1 VCSLYNEELLKGENH
16 RLQLLELSG
25 YLENYLWKHLSED
38 CCFEHIFSILMMVN
52 EKFREGVPVFE
63 ALTADATKFQMF
75 FKSVVQ
81 MSERFQVPLCA
92 AENEQLVRQ
101 YTIYVH
107 FLVNTFRSLE
117 DPVVRNSTLK
127 YLSLPIWGCLSEA
140 RLLEELN
147 KVPQIKRH
155 WEHLQ
160 SQASAAAAAATVE
173 VASSSSKKEDAS
185 PPAKSQ
191 AKKKKVASKK
201 SAEETAPVTAS
212 APAPLVPPKAVDN
225 SEKTWIFG
233 LLTVYVRTIEEISS
247 KAPETLST
255 KSISA
260 VMRYLERFSEF
271 ILDLLSQLPTRR
283 FLNTV
288 LDDMHL
294 LVRCR
299 RASVLSHP
307 DGKLLSQLVGMI
319 DACIHF
325 EVHDQTG
332 RALSPQ
338 DMMTVQNSR
347 IHRLQT
353 LAFSNYKSILKDLVF
368 SSSGE
373 LAKPEILKKH
383 FQLLTTKQ
391 LTDVASKLGRMSESD
406 LEVFGDAEQPNVP
419 EESVVKSSVSLL
431 SPVEFLEDSA
441 QRSFVMDVLVD
452 SLSSRMS
459 QLEALNRLSLYPSEE
474 LLWDQYQVP
483 LGNSFSSDRPL
494 ALPKL
499 NLQFL
504 TVHDYLLRNFEL
516 FRLESAFQIREDLID
531 SITRMGPRRGL
542 KGNTLF
548 GGWARMALPIASVSI
563 DEISKPQLGE
573 TIPGHVHCTIE
584 VDISRFSGVIKQ
596 EWEALRDHDIIFM
609 VGIEDPQPEAAADL
623 NEFKDEKTDITMGKN
638 PKINKKAEKLLE
650 DMNFPKNYG
659 TSLTR
664 SRFCFLH
671 HVLSSVMIFQ
681 QLSLSY
687 NTIVS
692 GDHHVT
698 T

>member
-1 VCSLYNEELLKGENH
+1 MVCTLYNEELLKGEIS

-38 CCFEHIFSILMMVN
+38 SSFQHVFSILMMVN

-63 ALTADATKFQMF
+63 ALTADAAKFQLF

-81 MSERFQVPLCA
+81 MSNLFQVPLCA
-92 AENEQLVRQ
+92 QEDEQLVRQ
-101 YTIYVH
+101 YTIYIH

-127 YLSLPIWGCLSEA
+127 YLSLPMWGCLSEA
-140 RLLEELN
+140 RLQEELN

-160 SQASAAAAAATVE
+160 SQASAATAVTVE
-173 VASSSSKKEDAS
+173 AASSSSKKIDAS
-185 PPAKSQ
+185 PPSKSQ
-191 AKKKKVASKK
+191 AKKKKVSSKK
-201 SAEETAPVTAS
+201 SAEEISPVATS
-212 APAPLVPPKAVDN
+212 EPTPVVSPKPVDN
-225 SEKTWIFG
+225 SDKTWIFG
-233 LLTVYVRTIEEISS
+233 LMTVYVRTVEEISA

-255 KSISA
+255 KSMGA
-260 VMRYLERFSEF
+260 VLRYLERFSEF

-283 FLNTV
+283 FLNAV

-294 LVRCR
+294 LIKCK
-299 RASVLSHP
+299 RASVFTHP
-307 DGKLLSQLVGMI
+307 DGKLLSQLIGMI
-319 DACIHF
+319 DACMHF

-353 LAFSNYKSILKDLVF
+353 LAFSNYKIILKDLVF

-373 LAKPEILKKH
+373 LAKPETLKKH

-391 LTDVASKLGRMSESD
+391 LTDVASKLGKMSEND
-406 LEVFGDAEQPNVP
+406 LEVYANTAEQSNLL
-419 EESVVKSSVSLL
+419 EESNVKSSVSLL
-431 SPVEFLEDSA
+431 SPVEFLEDSD
-441 QRSFVMDVLVD
+441 QRSFVMDVLID
-452 SLSSRMS
+452 SLSARMS
-459 QLEALNRLSLYPSEE
+459 QLEAMNRLSLYPSEE

-483 LGNSFSSDRPL
+483 LENRYYSDRPL

-516 FRLESAFQIREDLID
+516 FRLESAFQIRGDLID
-531 SITRMGPRRGL
+531 SITRMGPRCGL

-548 GGWARMALPIASVSI
+548 GGWARMALPIVSVSI

-584 VDISRFSGVIKQ
+584 VDISRFSGVIRE
-596 EWEALRDHDIIFM
+596 EWEALRGNDIIFL
-609 VGIEDPQPEAAADL
+609 VGIEDPQPDAAADL
-623 NEFKDEKTDITMGKN
+623 DDFKDERADMSVGRVPRMN
-638 PKINKKAEKLLE
+638 MNAEKLLE
-650 DMNFPKNYG
+650 DKNYPKKFG
-659 TSLTR
+659 TY
-664 SRFCFLH
+664 SREVVSISS
-671 HVLSSVMIFQ
+671 VLLSVMIFQ

-687 NTIVS
+687 HTCVS

>member
-1 VCSLYNEELLKGENH
+1 MVCTLYNEELLKGEIS

-38 CCFEHIFSILMMVN
+38 SSFQHVFSILMMVN

-63 ALTADATKFQMF
+63 ALTADAAKFQLF

-81 MSERFQVPLCA
+81 MSNLFQVPLCA
-92 AENEQLVRQ
+92 QEDEQLVRQ
-101 YTIYVH
+101 YTIYIH

-127 YLSLPIWGCLSEA
+127 YLSLPMWGCLSEA
-140 RLLEELN
+140 RLQEELN

-160 SQASAAAAAATVE
+160 SQASAATAVTVE
-173 VASSSSKKEDAS
+173 AASSSSKKIDAS
-185 PPAKSQ
+185 PPSKSQ
-191 AKKKKVASKK
+191 AKKKKVSSKK
-201 SAEETAPVTAS
+201 SAEEISPVATS
-212 APAPLVPPKAVDN
+212 EPTPVVSPKPVDN
-225 SEKTWIFG
+225 SDKTWIFG
-233 LLTVYVRTIEEISS
+233 LMTVYVRTVEEISA

-255 KSISA
+255 KSMGA
-260 VMRYLERFSEF
+260 VLRYLERFSEF

-283 FLNTV
+283 FLNAV

-294 LVRCR
+294 LIKCK
-299 RASVLSHP
+299 RASVFTHP
-307 DGKLLSQLVGMI
+307 DGKLLSQLIGMI
-319 DACIHF
+319 DACMHF

-353 LAFSNYKSILKDLVF
+353 LAFSNYKIILKDLVF

-373 LAKPEILKKH
+373 LAKPETLKKH

-391 LTDVASKLGRMSESD
+391 LTDVASKLGKMSEND
-406 LEVFGDAEQPNVP
+406 LEVYANTAEQSNLL
-419 EESVVKSSVSLL
+419 EESNVKSSVSLL
-431 SPVEFLEDSA
+431 SPVEFLEDSD
-441 QRSFVMDVLVD
+441 QRSFVMDVLID
-452 SLSSRMS
+452 SLSARMS
-459 QLEALNRLSLYPSEE
+459 QLEAMNRLSLYPSEE

-483 LGNSFSSDRPL
+483 LENRYYSDRPL

-531 SITRMGPRRGL
+531 SITRMGPRCGL

-548 GGWARMALPIASVSI
+548 GGWARMALPIVSVSI

-584 VDISRFSGVIKQ
+584 VDISRFSGVIRE
-596 EWEALRDHDIIFM
+596 EWEALRGNDIIFL
-609 VGIEDPQPEAAADL
+609 VGIEDPQPDAAADL
-623 NEFKDEKTDITMGKN
+623 DDFKDERADMSVGRVPRMN
-638 PKINKKAEKLLE
+638 MNAEKLLE
-650 DMNFPKNYG
+650 DKNYPKKFG
-659 TSLTR
+659 TY
-664 SRFCFLH
+664 SREVVSISS
-671 HVLSSVMIFQ
+671 VLLSVMIFQ

-687 NTIVS
+687 HNCVS

>member
-1 VCSLYNEELLKGENH
+1 
-16 RLQLLELSG
+16 
-25 YLENYLWKHLSED
+25 
-38 CCFEHIFSILMMVN
+38 MVN

-63 ALTADATKFQMF
+63 ALTADAAKFQLF

-81 MSERFQVPLCA
+81 MSDLFQVSLCA
-92 AENEQLVRQ
+92 QEDEQLVRQ
-101 YTIYVH
+101 YTIYIH

-127 YLSLPIWGCLSEA
+127 YLSLPMWGCLSEA
-140 RLLEELN
+140 RLQEELN

-160 SQASAAAAAATVE
+160 SQASATAAAVE
-173 VASSSSKKEDAS
+173 AASSSSKKVDVS
-185 PPAKSQ
+185 PPTKSQ
-191 AKKKKVASKK
+191 AKKKKVSSKK
-201 SAEETAPVTAS
+201 SAEEITPVA
-212 APAPLVPPKAVDN
+212 APAPTPVISPKAVDN
-225 SEKTWIFG
+225 SDKTWIFG
-233 LLTVYVRTIEEISS
+233 LMTVYIRTVEEISA

-255 KSISA
+255 KSVAA
-260 VMRYLERFSEF
+260 VLRYLERFSEF

-294 LVRCR
+294 LIRCK
-299 RASVLSHP
+299 RASVFTHP
-307 DGKLLSQLVGMI
+307 DGKLLSQLIGMI
-319 DACIHF
+319 DACMHF

-353 LAFSNYKSILKDLVF
+353 LAFSNYKIILKDLVF

-373 LAKPEILKKH
+373 LAKPETLKKH

-406 LEVFGDAEQPNVP
+406 LKVYGDAAEQPNLP
-419 EESVVKSSVSLL
+419 EESAVKSSVSLL
-431 SPVEFLEDSA
+431 SPVEFLEDSE
-441 QRSFVMDVLVD
+441 QRSFVMDVLID

-483 LGNSFSSDRPL
+483 LGNRFSSDRPL

-531 SITRMGPRRGL
+531 SITRMGPRCGL

-548 GGWARMALPIASVSI
+548 GGWARMALPIVSISI

-584 VDISRFSGVIKQ
+584 VDISRFSGVIRQ

-609 VGIEDPQPEAAADL
+609 VGIEDPQPDATADL
-623 NEFKDEKTDITMGKN
+623 DDFKGERADMSVGRVPRMNKN
-638 PKINKKAEKLLE
+638 AEKLLE
-650 DMNFPKNYG
+650 DKNYPKKFG
-659 TSLTR
+659 TYILNGS
-664 SRFCFLH
+664 SSCFFYLVIGDDIPTIIP
-671 HVLSSVMIFQ
+671 VLPHLCVW
-681 QLSLSY
+681 
-687 NTIVS
+687 
-692 GDHHVT
+692 
-698 T
+698 

>member
-1 VCSLYNEELLKGENH
+1 MVCTLYNEELLKGEIS

-25 YLENYLWKHLSED
+25 YLENYLWKHLCED
-38 CCFEHIFSILMMVN
+38 SSFEHVFSILMMVN

-63 ALTADATKFQMF
+63 ALTADAAKFQLF

-81 MSERFQVPLCA
+81 MSNLFQVPLCA
-92 AENEQLVRQ
+92 QEDELLVRQ
-101 YTIYVH
+101 YTIYIH

-127 YLSLPIWGCLSEA
+127 YLSLPMWGCLSEA
-140 RLLEELN
+140 RLQEELN

-160 SQASAAAAAATVE
+160 SQASAATAAAVE
-173 VASSSSKKEDAS
+173 AASSSSKKTDAS
-185 PPAKSQ
+185 PPSKSQ
-191 AKKKKVASKK
+191 AKKKKVSSKK
-201 SAEETAPVTAS
+201 SAEEITPAAAS
-212 APAPLVPPKAVDN
+212 APTPVVSPKAVDN
-225 SEKTWIFG
+225 SDKTWIFG
-233 LLTVYVRTIEEISS
+233 LMTVYVRTVEEISA

-255 KSISA
+255 KPMAA
-260 VMRYLERFSEF
+260 VLRYLERFSEF

-294 LVRCR
+294 LIKCKRS
-299 RASVLSHP
+299 SVFTHP
-307 DGKLLSQLVGMI
+307 DGKLLSQLIGMI
-319 DACIHF
+319 DACMHF

-353 LAFSNYKSILKDLVF
+353 LAFSNYKIILKDLVF

-373 LAKPEILKKH
+373 LAKPETLKKH

-391 LTDVASKLGRMSESD
+391 LTDVASKLGKMSESD
-406 LEVFGDAEQPNVP
+406 LEVYGDTAEQPNLP
-419 EESVVKSSVSLL
+419 EESNVKSSVSLL
-431 SPVEFLEDSA
+431 SPVEFLEDSD
-441 QRSFVMDVLVD
+441 QRSFVMDVLID
-452 SLSSRMS
+452 SLSSRTS

-474 LLWDQYQVP
+474 LLWDEHQVP
-483 LGNSFSSDRPL
+483 LENRYHSDRPL

-531 SITRMGPRRGL
+531 SITRMGPRCGL

-548 GGWARMALPIASVSI
+548 GGWARMALPIVSISI

-584 VDISRFSGVIKQ
+584 VDISRFSGIIRQ

-609 VGIEDPQPEAAADL
+609 VGIEDPQPDATADL
-623 NEFKDEKTDITMGKN
+623 DDFKDERADMSVGRVPRMNKN
-638 PKINKKAEKLLE
+638 AEKLLE
-650 DMNFPKNYG
+650 DKNYPKKFG
-659 TSLTR
+659 TYFKEVISFF
-664 SRFCFLH
+664 S
-671 HVLSSVMIFQ
+671 VLLSVMIFQ

-687 NTIVS
+687 HTCVS